1 MRRLRQAALGVC
13 AAALAGPAAAQ
24 APAGDLVRELVV
36 TAQKRAQNLQDVP
49 VVVAVLPAR
58 RLQDAGVRDIKDLQ
72 ILAPGFNATSTASNA
87 QTSFRIRGVGTV
99 GDNPGMESSVGT
111 VVDGVLRARSS
122 VGHGDLGELERV
134 EILKGPQ
141 GTLFGKNASAGVVNV
156 ITRAPEF
163 AFGGRG
169 EVSLGNYG
177 AYGASASVTGPLAAE
192 TLAGRLFAAAR
203 SRDGY
208 AQVHKGAGPG
218 TQTDDSESSR
228 IVRGQLLWRAAA
240 GLEIRAIADYAARN
254 EHCCVNFP
262 TRIGPT
268 AAWIDA
274 LAADA
279 GVYRPADPGARITYA
294 NDDMDNR
301 VRDGGVSLQGDWALA
316 PSLDLTSITAWRKW
330 KSTAGVDNDY
340 SSADLWRRPA
350 DGRHFTAIE
359 QLTQE
364 LRLAGRGERLDWIGG
379 VFLHREILDVG
390 VHTEL
395 GADYERYYGL
405 VLSQGANPAFIS
417 TLTGLPVGA
426 SLPAGGGPR
435 DRFDHKAQS
444 WAAFGDATLK
454 VTGALQATVGLRY
467 TDENKDLTAHYRN
480 ALPAAGCTAALA
492 RGVPA
497 SALGVLCAAHLDPA
511 FNDAVVKQSRGDRRW
526 SGTVKVAY
534 RVDPRLMTYVSYADG
549 FKGGGFNLDRAR
561 VRTGVIGTNTSFPAE
576 TVRSWEVGV
585 KANTADSA
593 LLANAAVFHQT
604 FENFQLNTYDGVSF
618 VVAPIPKVVSRGVDL
633 DLAWRT
639 PVDGLS
645 LAGGATYAETQYGA
659 FTPPPGVSARLPGS
673 RLSYA
678 PLWSATASGAYVR
691 PLTARLTLRAAAAA
705 KYSSAYNTGSNLDP
719 AKVQPAFALLNGRI
733 GVGAPDEGWAV
744 ELWGQNLT
752 GEDYFQVIIDQ
763 SLQSGT
769 LAGFLGAPRTYG
781 VTIRTEF

>member
-1 MRRLRQAALGVC
+1 MA
-13 AAALAGPAAAQ
+13 AGPAAAQ
-24 APAGDLVRELVV
+24 VSELVV
-36 TAQKRAQNLQDVP
+36 TAQKRAQSLQDVP
-49 VVVAVLPAR
+49 VVVTAIPGQ
-58 RLQDAGVRDIKDLQ
+58 RLQDAGVRDIKELQ

-111 VVDGVLRARSS
+111 VIDGVVRARSS
-122 VGHGDLGELERV
+122 VGQGDLGELERV

-141 GTLFGKNASAGVVNV
+141 GALFGKNTSAGLVNV

-163 AFGGRG
+163 EFGARG
-169 EVSLGNYG
+169 EATIGNYG
-177 AYGASASVTGPLAAE
+177 LRGAAASVTGPLAGE

-203 SRDGY
+203 RRDGY
-208 AQVHKGAGPG
+208 AQVRKGAGPG
-218 TQTDDSESSR
+218 TQTDDAENSR
-228 IVRGQLLWRAAA
+228 IVRGQLLWRPSDV
-240 GLEIRAIADYAARN
+240 LEIKTIADYAARN

-262 TRIGPT
+262 TRVGAT

-274 LAADA
+274 LAADE

-294 NDDMDNR
+294 NRDMDNR
-301 VRDGGVSLQGDWALA
+301 VRDGGLSVQADWALT

-330 KSTAGVDNDY
+330 KSIAGVDNDY
-340 SSADLWRRPA
+340 SSADLWHRPA
-350 DGRHFTAIE
+350 DGRHFTEIE

-364 LRLAGRGERLDWIGG
+364 LRLTGRNERLDWIGG

-405 VLSQGANPAFIS
+405 VLSQGADANFVS
-417 TLTGLPVGA
+417 SLTGLPVGA
-426 SLPAGGGPR
+426 SLPVGGGPR

-444 WAAFGDATLK
+444 WAAFGDVSLK
-454 VTGALQATVGLRY
+454 ITDALQASVGLRY
-467 TDENKDLTAHYRN
+467 TDEEKDLTAHYRN

-511 FNDAVVKQSRGDRRW
+511 FDDAVIRQTRGDRRW
-526 SGTVKVAY
+526 SGTAKLAY
-534 RVDPRLMTYVSYADG
+534 RVDPRRMTYVSFTDG

-561 VRTGVIGTNTSFPAE
+561 LRTGVIGSDTSFPAE

-585 KANTADSA
+585 KANSA
-593 LLANAAVFHQT
+593 GNALIANAAVFHQT
-604 FENFQLNTYDGVSF
+604 FEDFQLNTYDGVSF
-618 VVAPIPKVVSRGVDL
+618 VVAPIPEVVSRGVDL
-633 DLAWRT
+633 DVAWRT
-639 PVDGLS
+639 PVAGLS

-678 PLWSATASGAYVR
+678 PLWSTTASAAYVR
-691 PLTARLTLRAAAAA
+691 PLTAALTLRASAAA

-719 AKVQPAFALLNGRI
+719 AKVQPAFTLVNGRI
-733 GVGAPDEGWAV
+733 GVGAPDERWAI

-752 GEDYFQVIIDQ
+752 GEDYFQVMIDQ
-763 SLQSGT
+763 SLQTGA

-781 VTIRTEF
+781 VTLRTEF